1 MKQKRNIVRKKD
13 KAVDD
18 LDVARHSLAHI
29 MALAATRLYGA
40 VKFGVGP
47 TMENGFYY
55 DMGLKKQL
63 SLEDLASLEAEMK
76 KIIAE
81 NIAFKKKN
89 LSIAEATKVF
99 KKLGQPLKVDLL
111 NDLKKYGTTDNNEIL
126 AIRQKTKKAS
136 KVPTTV
142 SLYELG
148 TFTDLC
154 RGPHLKSTG
163 EAPVFFKLLK
173 VSGAYW
179 RGDEKAE
186 MLTRV
191 YGVAFKTKQELDDY
205 LNLLNEAEKRD
216 HRKLGKE
223 LDLFTFDET
232 APGMPY
238 WLPKGL
244 TIYNT
249 LLAFWREEHIKR
261 GYQEIKSPLINK
273 KSLYETS
280 GHWDHYKENMF
291 ISETEEGETYC
302 LKPMNCPNA
311 MVVFRM
317 HPRSYKELP
326 LRISDSDTLHRFEK
340 SGTLNG
346 LLRVR
351 EFSQDDAHI
360 FVSEEQIESEYKN
373 LFDIVER
380 FYSIFDLK
388 YSFRLGTRP
397 ENFMGDIKT
406 WNKAEKVLA
415 HLLKASGKPYTV
427 KNGDGA
433 FYGPKIDIL
442 MKDSLGREWQ
452 MGTMQLDF
460 QLPRN
465 FNLKYIDNK
474 GKEQT
479 PVVIHRVIYGSL
491 ERFIGIL
498 TENYAGAFP
507 LWISPVQ
514 AAIIPISEKQ
524 SDWSKVVKETLENTG
539 VRVQEIEANEP
550 LGARIRTAEGQK
562 IPYILI
568 VGEKEKQSQSVAIRQ
583 RGKGEAGVLPLEE
596 FLARIKK
603 EIQNKQ

>member
-1 MKQKRNIVRKKD
+1 NV
-13 KAVDD
+13 
-18 LDVARHSLAHI
+18 SLI
-29 MALAATRLYGA
+29 EA
-40 VKFGVGP
+40 VK
-47 TMENGFYY
+47 
-55 DMGLKKQL
+55 L
-63 SLEDLASLEAEMK
+63 
-76 KIIAE
+76 
-81 NIAFKKKN
+81 
-89 LSIAEATKVF
+89 F
-99 KKLGQPLKVDLL
+99 KKLEQPFKLDLL
-111 NDLKKYGTTDNNEIL
+111 ADLKKYGTTNSEEIL
-126 AIRQKTKKAS
+126 AIKQKTKKAL
-136 KVPTTV
+136 KAPTTV
-142 SLYELG
+142 SLYELR

-163 EAPVFFKLLK
+163 VASLPFKLLK

-179 RGDEKAE
+179 RGEEKEA
-186 MLTRV
+186 MLTRI
-191 YGVAFKTKQELDDY
+191 YGVAFKTKKELDDY
-205 LNLLNEAEKRD
+205 LNLLAEAEKRD
-216 HRKLGKE
+216 HRKLGRE
-223 LDLFTFDET
+223 LELFVFDET

-244 TIYNT
+244 IIYNT
-249 LLAFWREEHIKR
+249 LLDFWRKEHGKR

-280 GHWDHYKENMF
+280 GHWDHYRENMF

-311 MVVFRM
+311 MVVFKM

-326 LRISDSDTLHRFEK
+326 LRLSDSDTLHRFEK

-346 LLRVR
+346 LLRAR

-360 FVSEEQIESEYKN
+360 FVTEDQIESEYKN
-373 LFDIVER
+373 LFEIVER
-380 FYSIFDLK
+380 FYSIFHLN

-406 WNKAEKVLA
+406 WDKAEQTLN
-415 HLLKASGKPYTV
+415 HLLKNSGKTYTI

-465 FNLKYIDNK
+465 FDLKYTDNK

-507 LWISPVQ
+507 LWISPMQVV
-514 AAIIPISEKQ
+514 IIPISEKQ
-524 SDWSKVVKETLENTG
+524 SDWSGEVKNSLEELEI
-539 VRVQEIEANEP
+539 RVSEIEANEP
-550 LGARIRTAEGQK
+550 LGAR
-562 IPYILI
+562 
-568 VGEKEKQSQSVAIRQ
+568 VRQ
-583 RGKGEAGVLPLEE
+583 GVLPLEA
-596 FLARIKK
+596 FLAKIKA
-603 EIQNKQ
+603 EIQNKA

>member
-1 MKQKRNIVRKKD
+1 MKQKRDIAIKKNQSE
-13 KAVDD
+13 DD
-18 LDVARHSLAHI
+18 LEITRHSLAHI
-29 MALAATRLYGA
+29 MALAATRLYGK
-40 VKFGVGP
+40 VRFGVGP
-47 TMENGFYY
+47 TVENGFYY

-63 SLEDLASLEAEMK
+63 SLEDLTALEVEMK

-81 NIAFKKKN
+81 DIPFKKKN
-89 LSIAEATKVF
+89 VSLVEATKLF
-99 KKLGQPLKVDLL
+99 KKLEQPFKLNLL
-111 NDLKKYGTTDNNEIL
+111 ADLKKYGTTNSEEIL
-126 AIRQKTKKAS
+126 TIKQKTKKSLKA
-136 KVPTTV
+136 PATV
-142 SLYELG
+142 SLYQLDN
-148 TFTDLC
+148 FIDLC
-154 RGPHLKSTG
+154 RGPHLQSTG
-163 EAPVFFKLLK
+163 KAPTSFKLMK

-179 RGDEKAE
+179 RGDEKE
-186 MLTRV
+186 SMLTRI
-191 YGVAFKTKQELDDY
+191 YGVSFKNKKELDDY
-205 LNLLNEAEKRD
+205 LNLLAEAEKRD
-216 HRKLGKE
+216 HRKLGRE
-223 LDLFTFDET
+223 LELFVFDET

-244 TIYNT
+244 IIYNT
-249 LLAFWREEHIKR
+249 LLDFWRKEHVKR

-280 GHWDHYKENMF
+280 GHWDHYRENMF

-311 MVVFRM
+311 MVVFKM

-326 LRISDSDTLHRFEK
+326 LRLSDCDTLHRFEK

-346 LLRVR
+346 LLRAR
-351 EFSQDDAHI
+351 EFSQDDAHL
-360 FVSEEQIESEYKN
+360 FVAEDQIESEYKN
-373 LFDIVER
+373 LFEIVER
-380 FYSIFDLK
+380 FYSIFKLN

-406 WNKAEKVLA
+406 WDKAESTLT
-415 HLLKASGKPYTV
+415 HLLKASGKAYTV

-465 FNLKYIDNK
+465 FNLKYTDNK

-507 LWISPVQ
+507 LWISPTQVI
-514 AAIIPISEKQ
+514 IIPISEKQ
-524 SDWSKVVKETLENTG
+524 SDWADEVKHSLEDIG
-539 VRVQEIEANEP
+539 VRVSGLEANEP
-550 LGARIRTAEGQK
+550 LGARVRQAEGLK
-562 IPYILI
+562 TPYILI
-568 VGEKEKQSQSVAIRQ
+568 IGDKEKQAKTVAVRQ

-596 FLARIKK
+596 FLAKIKT
-603 EIQNKQ
+603 EIQNKA

>member
-1 MKQKRNIVRKKD
+1 MKQTRNIDSKKRKGS
-13 KAVDD
+13 DD
-18 LDVARHSLAHI
+18 LEITRHSLAHI
-29 MALAATRLYGA
+29 MALAATRLYGK

-47 TMENGFYY
+47 TVENGFYY
-55 DMGLKKQL
+55 DMGFKKQL
-63 SLEDLASLEAEMK
+63 SPEDLTAIEKEMK

-81 NIAFKKKN
+81 DIPFKKKSVN
-89 LSIAEATKVF
+89 LIEAAKLF
-99 KKLGQPLKVDLL
+99 KKLEQPFKLDLL
-111 NDLKKYGTTDNNEIL
+111 ADLKKYGTTNSEEIL
-126 AIRQKTKKAS
+126 AIKQKTKKS
-136 KVPTTV
+136 PKSPTTV

-154 RGPHLKSTG
+154 RGPHLRSTS
-163 EAPVFFKLLK
+163 EAPASFKLMK

-179 RGDEKAE
+179 RGEEKEA
-186 MLTRV
+186 MLTRI
-191 YGVAFKTKQELDDY
+191 YGVAFKNKKELDNY
-205 LNLLNEAEKRD
+205 LNLLAEAEKRD
-216 HRKLGKE
+216 HRKLGRE
-223 LDLFTFDET
+223 LELFVFDET

-244 TIYNT
+244 IIYNT
-249 LLAFWREEHIKR
+249 LLDFWRQEHIKR

-280 GHWDHYKENMF
+280 GHWDHYRENMF

-311 MVVFRM
+311 MIVFKM

-326 LRISDSDTLHRFEK
+326 LRLSVCDTLHRFEK

-360 FVSEEQIESEYKN
+360 FVTEDQIESEYKN
-373 LFDIVER
+373 LFEIVER
-380 FYSIFDLK
+380 FYSIFHLN

-415 HLLKASGKPYTV
+415 RLLKNSGKAYTV

-465 FNLKYIDNK
+465 FNLKYTDNK

-507 LWISPVQ
+507 LWISPIQVVV
-514 AAIIPISEKQ
+514 IPISEKQ
-524 SDWSKVVKETLENTG
+524 SDWSKAVRESLETVNI
-539 VRVQEIEANEP
+539 RVQELEANEP
-550 LGARIRTAEGQK
+550 LGARVRQAEGLK
-562 IPYILI
+562 VPYILVI
-568 VGEKEKQSQSVAIRQ
+568 GDKEKQAKTVAVRQ
-583 RGKGEAGVLPLEE
+583 RGKGEAGVLPLEA
-596 FLARIKK
+596 FLAKIKA
-603 EIQNKQ
+603 EIQNKA

>member
-1 MKQKRNIVRKKD
+1 MKQKRDIAIKKNQSE
-13 KAVDD
+13 DD
-18 LDVARHSLAHI
+18 LEIIRHSLAHI
-29 MALAATRLYGA
+29 MALAATRLYGK

-47 TMENGFYY
+47 TVENGFYY

-63 SLEDLASLEAEMK
+63 VLEDLTTLESEMK
-76 KIIAE
+76 KIITE
-81 NIAFKKKN
+81 DIPFKKKN
-89 LSIAEATKVF
+89 LKVEEAVKMF
-99 KKLGQPLKVDLL
+99 KKLNQPFKVELL
-111 NDLKKYGTTDNNEIL
+111 NDLKKYGTTDSNEIV
-126 AIRQKTKKAS
+126 AIKQKAKKAL
-136 KVPTTV
+136 KTPTTV

-163 EAPVFFKLLK
+163 EAPLFFKLLK
-173 VSGAYW
+173 MSGAYW
-179 RGDEKAE
+179 RGDEKQE
-186 MLTRV
+186 MLTRI
-191 YGVAFKTKQELDDY
+191 YGVAFETKAELEAY
-205 LNLLNEAEKRD
+205 LTLLAEAEKRD
-216 HRKLGKE
+216 HRKLGRE
-223 LDLFTFDET
+223 LELFIFDET

-244 TIYNT
+244 IIYNT
-249 LLAFWREEHIKR
+249 LLDFWRKEHTKR

-280 GHWDHYKENMF
+280 GHWAHYKENMF
-291 ISETEEGETYC
+291 VSETEEGETYC

-311 MVVFRM
+311 MVVFKL

-326 LRISDSDTLHRFEK
+326 LRLSDCGTIHRFEK

-351 EFSQDDAHI
+351 EFSQDDAHL
-360 FVSEEQIESEYKN
+360 FVTEDQIENEYKN
-373 LFDIVER
+373 LFEIVER
-380 FYSIFDLK
+380 FYSIFNLN

-406 WNKAEKVLA
+406 WNEAEKTLTQVLK
-415 HLLKASGKPYTV
+415 HSGKAYTV

-465 FNLKYIDNK
+465 FNLKYTDNK
-474 GKEQT
+474 GKERT

-507 LWISPVQ
+507 LWISPIQVI
-514 AAIIPISEKQ
+514 IIPISEKQ
-524 SDWSKVVKETLENTG
+524 SDWADEVKHNLEDIG
-539 VRVQEIEANEP
+539 VRVSGLEANEP
-550 LGARIRTAEGQK
+550 LGARVRQAEGLK

-568 VGEKEKQSQSVAIRQ
+568 IGDKEKQAKTVAVRQ

-596 FLARIKK
+596 FLAKIKT
-603 EIQNKQ
+603 EIQNKA

>member
-1 MKQKRNIVRKKD
+1 MKQKREIISKK
-13 KAVDD
+13 KKWGDD
-18 LDVARHSLAHI
+18 LEIARHSLAHI
-29 MALAATRLYGA
+29 MALAATRLYGT

-47 TMENGFYY
+47 TVENGFYY

-63 SLEDLASLEAEMK
+63 VLEDLVALETEMK

-81 NIAFKKKN
+81 DITFKKKN
-89 LSIAEATKVF
+89 LKVEEAVKVF
-99 KKLGQPLKVDLL
+99 KKLNQPFKIDLL
-111 NDLKKYGTTDNNEIL
+111 NDLKKYGTTDSNEIL
-126 AIRQKTKKAS
+126 AIKQKAKKALKS
-136 KVPTTV
+136 PATV

-154 RGPHLKSTG
+154 RGPHLKSTS
-163 EAPVFFKLLK
+163 EAPLFFKLLK
-173 VSGAYW
+173 MSGAYW
-179 RGDEKAE
+179 RGDEKQE
-186 MLTRV
+186 MLTRI
-191 YGVAFKTKQELDDY
+191 YGVAFKTKAELEAY
-205 LNLLNEAEKRD
+205 LTLLSEADKRD
-216 HRKLGKE
+216 HRKLGRE
-223 LDLFTFDET
+223 LELFVFDET

-244 TIYNT
+244 IIYNT
-249 LLAFWREEHIKR
+249 LLEFWREEHIKR

-311 MVVFRM
+311 MVVFKMR
-317 HPRSYKELP
+317 PRSYKELP
-326 LRISDSDTLHRFEK
+326 LRISDCDTLHRFEK

-360 FVSEEQIESEYKN
+360 FVSEDQIESEYKN
-373 LFDIVER
+373 LFEIVER
-380 FYSIFDLK
+380 FYSIFNLK

-406 WNKAEKVLA
+406 WDKAEKTLT
-415 HLLKASGKPYTV
+415 HLLKNSGKEYTV

-465 FNLKYIDNK
+465 FNLKYTDNK

-514 AAIIPISEKQ
+514 AVVIPISEKQ
-524 SDWSKVVKETLENTG
+524 LDWSKVVKEALEVAG
-539 VRVQEIEANEP
+539 IRVQEMEANEP
-550 LGARIRTAEGQK
+550 LGARIRQAEGQK

-568 VGEKEKQSQSVAIRQ
+568 VGDKEKQAKSVAVRQ
-583 RGKGEAGVLPLEE
+583 RGKGETGVLPLED
-596 FLARIKK
+596 FLARIK
-603 EIQNKQ
+603 EDIQNKQ